1 MKYIF
6 LILIALVIV
15 FTACFVISGLIRRKM
30 KKKIPIILHIIL
42 SIVAG
47 IFLIFITARIYL
59 NMHYSA
65 DNEAMEILLN
75 SKSSES
81 GKDDISDNSGG
92 ESISDNS
99 SGGSISGVGVRVQ
112 ELDNAFFLDGDG
124 EDTVF
129 IFYPGAKVDSE
140 AYLPL
145 MKKLAENGI
154 DCFILKPPF
163 RMAIFDIN
171 AAEKVIN
178 DYDYRNVFVGGHSMG
193 GVVASSF
200 ASKFESNYESNYE
213 SNHESSF
220 ASSNGNKIDG
230 IVLLA
235 AYPNSKIPD
244 RVPVLSIYGSE
255 DKVLQKDAYN
265 NAKSNL
271 PNDFDEASDEVIIKG
286 GNHAYFGNYG
296 EQRGDGKATISREE
310 QQSETASAIIGFVNE
325 KTSLNR

>member
-47 IFLIFITARIYL
+47 IFLIFITAGIYL
-59 NMHYSA
+59 NIHYSA

-81 GKDDISDNSGG
+81 GD
-92 ESISDNS
+92 
-99 SGGSISGVGVRVQ
+99 GSISGVGVRVQ
-112 ELDNAFFLDGDG
+112 ELDNALFLDGDG

-193 GVVASSF
+193 GVVASP
-200 ASKFESNYESNYE
+200 
-213 SNHESSF
+213 F

-235 AYPNSKIPD
+235 AYSNSKIPD
-244 RVPVLSIYGSE
+244 RIPVLSIYGSE

-265 NAKSNL
+265 KAKSNL
-271 PNDFDEASDEVIIKG
+271 PNDFDEATDEVIIKG

-296 EQRGDGKATISREE
+296 DQRGDGKATISREE

>member
-47 IFLIFITARIYL
+47 IFMIFITAGIYL
-59 NMHYSA
+59 NIHYSA

-81 GKDDISDNSGG
+81 GD
-92 ESISDNS
+92 
-99 SGGSISGVGVRVQ
+99 GSISGVGVRVQ
-112 ELDNAFFLDGDG
+112 ELDNALFLDGDG

-200 ASKFESNYESNYE
+200 ASKLESNY
-213 SNHESSF
+213 ESSF

-265 NAKSNL
+265 KAKSNL
-271 PNDFDEASDEVIIKG
+271 PNDFDEATDEVIIKG
-286 GNHAYFGNYG
+286 GNHAYLGNYG